1 MMIIMI
7 NITLINTYLLKQLIL
22 RKLKLLE
29 INIDSKLNL
38 VREFLIN
45 IDTKLLELPLIRD
58 LVIFD
63 GA

>member
-1 MMIIMI
+1 MS
-7 NITLINTYLLKQLIL
+7 

-38 VREFLIN
+38 VHEFLIN

-63 GA
+63 GANKVRKDHN

>member
-1 MMIIMI
+1 M
-7 NITLINTYLLKQLIL
+7 

-63 GA
+63 GAGIRRANKVRKDHN